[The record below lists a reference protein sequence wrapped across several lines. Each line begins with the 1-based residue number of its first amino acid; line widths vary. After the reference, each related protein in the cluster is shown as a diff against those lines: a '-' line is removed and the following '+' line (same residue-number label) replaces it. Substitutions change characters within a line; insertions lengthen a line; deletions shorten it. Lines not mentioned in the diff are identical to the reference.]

1 MADFCTE
8 VVGTSQVT
16 LVGNSIGCIACLSAA
31 ALLQDTKGLVLINA
45 AGNLEIEEEVR
56 VASVSELAWLAGVA
70 RGSVAGTLGGRNG
83 RCLDGRCL
91 GGTDDH
97 SDGGIRRMTL
107 VS

>member
-16 LVGNSIGCIACLSAA
+16 LVGNSIGCVACLSAA

-56 VASVSELAWLAGVA
+56 VASVSELAWLACWGGPWVA
-70 RGSVAGTLGGRNG
+70 VTVAVLTVAVLAA
-83 RCLDGRCL
+83 L
-91 GGTDDH
+91 TTTQTAV
-97 SDGGIRRMTL
+97 SD
-107 VS
+107 V

>member
-16 LVGNSIGCIACLSAA
+16 LVGNSIGCVACLSAA

-56 VASVSELAWLAGVA
+56 VASVSELAWLAGV
-70 RGSVAGTLGGRNG
+70 GLGGGDPGWPQRS
-83 RCLDGRCL
+83 L
-91 GGTDDH
+91 
-97 SDGGIRRMTL
+97 S
-107 VS
+107 